1 MTGGKRAKS
10 GGVTLVEVLIASSVM
25 IVMCL
30 ALGTLMRW
38 GMLFWK
44 SEQNRIGISFE
55 LRRGVHS
62 VARELTQ
69 TRADQ
74 VQLVPADGVWY
85 PSISFS
91 VPQDL
96 NGDGTVLDA
105 AGAIEWNLSRIT
117 YSRGGLDNLQ
127 IRRTQGAAVADTGF
141 GVTDLAFRRT
151 FAKPS
156 VVEIRMQVQPRN
168 VPGEHQPQA
177 VTLSTQV
184 RLRN

>member
-1 MTGGKRAKS
+1 MFTRRRTKGRGI
-10 GGVTLVEVLIASSVM
+10 TLVEVLIASSVM

-44 SEQNRIGISFE
+44 SSQTHLAVSME
-55 LRRGVHS
+55 LRRGMQAM
-62 VARELTQ
+62 ARELTQ

-74 VQLVPADGVWY
+74 VQLAPADNAWY
-85 PSISFS
+85 PSIRFA

-96 NGDGTVLDA
+96 NGDGTVLDN
-105 AGAIEWNLSRIT
+105 AGLLEWNPSPIT

-127 IRRTQGAAVADTGF
+127 IRRTQGVTAADTGV
-141 GVTDLAFRRT
+141 GVMDLAFRRS
-151 FAKPS
+151 AANPS
-156 VVEIRMQVQPRN
+156 VVEIRMRVQPRN
-168 VPGEHQPQA
+168 IPGEHQPQP

-184 RLRN
+184 CLRN